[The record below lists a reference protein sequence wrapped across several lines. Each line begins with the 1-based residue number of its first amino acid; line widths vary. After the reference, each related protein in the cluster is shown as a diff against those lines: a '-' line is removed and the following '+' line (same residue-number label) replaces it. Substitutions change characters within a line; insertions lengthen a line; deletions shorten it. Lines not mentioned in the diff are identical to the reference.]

1 MNYPQVA
8 AFLKDGKVAV
18 IPTDT
23 IYGIVGSALNEKT
36 VEEIYRLRKRA
47 TDKPMIILISSIDDL
62 NYFNIQLSEKQTKF
76 LQKNWPNPL
85 SVVLPVNS
93 EKFKYLHRGKN
104 SLAFR
109 MPKDQQ
115 LLGILKETGPLV
127 APSANYEDEKPSET
141 IKIAKD
147 YFGDSVDLYIDK
159 GQIKSEPSTI
169 IELAS
174 SGKVKVLRDGQYRV

>member
-1 MNYPQVA
+1 MDKKLIA
-8 AFLKDGKVAV
+8 LLKKGRIAV

-23 IYGIVGSALNEKT
+23 IYGIVGLALSEKT
-36 VEEIYRLRKRA
+36 VEEIYHLRKRA
-47 TDKPMIILISSIDDL
+47 TDKPLIILISGLDDL
-62 NYFNIQLSEKQTKF
+62 QIFNVKLTDAQMQF

-127 APSANYEDEKPSET
+127 APSANYEDEKPSGT
-141 IKIAKD
+141 IKMAKN